1 MVQSLRQHDK
11 TEVQDS
17 NKQNLVFKVYA
28 EEVLSQEFAWSPPN
42 VHRWSMLRRGTR
54 RGWWR
59 LWRTW
64 TIFGCLSILLKAG
77 MFIIDTMCIH
87 RAYIYFPSIG
97 VFKISL
103 PAMKGRSSPEPLPL
117 KRPARRCVSKE
128 RSGNAMPCNHSTS
141 WIPRTTWNTH
151 FLIYTKHWK

>member
-1 MVQSLRQHDK
+1 MGQSLRQHRISM
-11 TEVQDS
+11 V
-17 NKQNLVFKVYA
+17 
-28 EEVLSQEFAWSPPN
+28 WSPPN

-77 MFIIDTMCIH
+77 MFIIDAMCIH

-97 VFKISL
+97 VLKISL

-117 KRPARRCVSKE
+117 KRPARRCVSNE
-128 RSGNAMPCNHSTS
+128 RSGSAMPCNHSTS

-151 FLIYTKHWK
+151 FYKKRILKLYASQLYVSLDLKTKQW